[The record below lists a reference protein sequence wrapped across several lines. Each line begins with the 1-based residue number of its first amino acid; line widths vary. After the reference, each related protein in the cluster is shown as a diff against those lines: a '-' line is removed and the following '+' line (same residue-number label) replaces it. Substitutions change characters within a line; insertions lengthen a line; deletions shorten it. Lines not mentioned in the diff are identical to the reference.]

1 MNKFSPVK
9 KLRYNSFY
17 PFWENLSFCSII
29 LNEVTNLT
37 LFLDSHYSY
46 FLDIEQLL
54 IYDKSNKK
62 HTKQINPEMKIHEYQ
77 AKEILARYEIPVT
90 KEILCYTVAE
100 VEAAAE
106 QLGYPS
112 VVKAQVLTGGRGKA
126 GGVKLVRNAEQAT
139 AAAGQILGM
148 NIKEYTVEKV
158 LVAEGVSFVSEIY
171 VGLTIDRNTKSAVFM
186 ASKEGGVEIEEVA
199 KDNPEAILKFAVDPD
214 LGMAPFF
221 ARKIAFALFDDI
233 KLVNQAVDLFTKLY
247 KVFIDTDA
255 SLVEINPLV
264 ITSDGNL
271 LALDGK
277 MTFDDNALFR
287 QPEILALN
295 EPSEDEKKEIDAKD
309 KGLSYIRL
317 DGSIG
322 CMVNGAGL
330 AMATMDM
337 IKLYGGEPAN
347 FLDIGGSSNPQ
358 KVIDAMNLIISDK
371 NVKVVMIN
379 IFGGITRCDDVA
391 KGLIAA
397 LEQIKI
403 TIPIVIRLSG
413 TNSKEGLEILKSANL
428 PIVETMSEAAE
439 KAIALSVDFLR

>member
-1 MNKFSPVK
+1 
-9 KLRYNSFY
+9 
-17 PFWENLSFCSII
+17 
-29 LNEVTNLT
+29 
-37 LFLDSHYSY
+37 
-46 FLDIEQLL
+46 
-54 IYDKSNKK
+54 
-62 HTKQINPEMKIHEYQ
+62 MKIHEYQ

-90 KEILCYTVAE
+90 NEILCYSVSE
-100 VEAAAE
+100 VQTAAQE
-106 QLGYPS
+106 LGFPC
-112 VVKAQVLTGGRGKA
+112 VVKAPVLTGGRGKA
-126 GGVKLVRNAEQAT
+126 GGVKLVRNAEEAT
-139 AAAGQILGM
+139 LAAEKIIGM
-148 NIKEYTVEKV
+148 DIKGYTVEKV
-158 LVAEGVSFVSEIY
+158 LVAQGVSFVSEIY
-171 VGLTIDRNTKSAVFM
+171 AGLTIDRNTKSAVFM
-186 ASKEGGVEIEEVA
+186 VSREGGVEIEEVA
-199 KDNPEAILKFAVDPD
+199 KDNPEAIFKFAIEPD
-214 LGMAPFF
+214 LGMAPFL
-221 ARKIAFALFDDI
+221 ARKIAFALFDDLS
-233 KLVNQAVDLFTKLY
+233 LVRQATDLFQKLY

-264 ITSDGNL
+264 ITSDNKL

-371 NVKVVMIN
+371 SVKVVMIN

-391 KGLIAA
+391 KGLVAA

-403 TIPIVIRLSG
+403 QIPIVIRLSG
-413 TNSKEGLEILKSANL
+413 TNSKEGLEILKNANL
-428 PIVETMSEAAE
+428 PTVETMSEAAE
-439 KAIALSVDFLR
+439 KAISLSVDFLR

>member
-1 MNKFSPVK
+1 
-9 KLRYNSFY
+9 
-17 PFWENLSFCSII
+17 
-29 LNEVTNLT
+29 
-37 LFLDSHYSY
+37 
-46 FLDIEQLL
+46 
-54 IYDKSNKK
+54 
-62 HTKQINPEMKIHEYQ
+62 MKIHEYQ

-90 KEILCYTVAE
+90 KEILCHTVSE
-100 VEAAAE
+100 VQAAVE
-106 QLGYPS
+106 QLGYPA

-126 GGVKLVRNAEQAT
+126 GGVKLVRNSEEAQ
-139 AAAGQILGM
+139 AAAIKILGM
-148 NIKEYTVEKV
+148 DIKGYTVEKV
-158 LVAEGVSFVSEIY
+158 LVAQGVSFVSEIY
-171 VGLTIDRNTKSAVFM
+171 AGLTIDRNTKSVVFM
-186 ASKEGGVEIEEVA
+186 VSREGGVEIEEVA
-199 KDNPEAILKFAVDPD
+199 REHPEAILKFTVDPD
-214 LGMAPFF
+214 LGMAPFI
-221 ARKIAFALFDDI
+221 ARKIAFALFDDM
-233 KLVNQAVDLFTKLY
+233 KLVSQATDLFQKLY
-247 KVFIDTDA
+247 KVFIETDA

-264 ITSDGNL
+264 ITSEGRL

-287 QPEILALN
+287 QPFIHSLN
-295 EPSEDEKKEIDAKD
+295 EPSDDEKKEIDARE

-358 KVIDAMNLIISDK
+358 KVIDAMNLILSDK
-371 NVKVVMIN
+371 GVKVVMIN

-403 TIPIVIRLSG
+403 HIPIVIRLSG
-413 TNSKEGLEILKSANL
+413 TNSKEGLEILRKANL
-428 PIVETMSEAAE
+428 PTVETMSEAAQ
-439 KAIALSVDFLR
+439 KAISLSVDFLR

>member
-1 MNKFSPVK
+1 
-9 KLRYNSFY
+9 
-17 PFWENLSFCSII
+17 
-29 LNEVTNLT
+29 
-37 LFLDSHYSY
+37 
-46 FLDIEQLL
+46 
-54 IYDKSNKK
+54 
-62 HTKQINPEMKIHEYQ
+62 MKIHEYQ
-77 AKEILARYEIPVT
+77 AKEILARYQIPVT
-90 KEILCYTVAE
+90 NEMLCYTVDE
-100 VEAAAE
+100 VQEAV
-106 QLGYPS
+106 QKLGFPA

-126 GGVKLVRNAEQAT
+126 GGVKLVRNEEEATSAAEK
-139 AAAGQILGM
+139 ILGM
-148 NIKEYTVEKV
+148 DIKGFLVEKV
-158 LVAEGVSFVSEIY
+158 LVAQGVSFVSEIY
-171 VGLTIDRNTKSAVFM
+171 AGLTIDRNTKSAVFM
-186 ASKEGGVEIEEVA
+186 VSREGGVEIEEVA
-199 KDNPEAILKFAVDPD
+199 KDNPEAILKFAIDPD
-214 LGMAPFF
+214 LGLAPFV

-233 KLVNQAVDLFTKLY
+233 KLVRQATDLFQKLY
-247 KVFIDTDA
+247 QVFIDTDA

-264 ITSDGNL
+264 ITSDGEL

-287 QPEILALN
+287 QPGILALN
-295 EPSEDEKKEIDAKD
+295 EPSEDEKKEIDAKE

-358 KVIDAMNLIISDK
+358 KVIDAMNLILSDK
-371 NVKVVMIN
+371 GVKVVMIN

-403 TIPIVIRLSG
+403 QIPIVIRLSG

-428 PIVETMSEAAE
+428 PIVETMSEAAQ
-439 KAIALSVDFLR
+439 KAISLSVDFLR

>member
-1 MNKFSPVK
+1 
-9 KLRYNSFY
+9 
-17 PFWENLSFCSII
+17 
-29 LNEVTNLT
+29 
-37 LFLDSHYSY
+37 
-46 FLDIEQLL
+46 
-54 IYDKSNKK
+54 
-62 HTKQINPEMKIHEYQ
+62 MKIHEYQ

-90 KEILCYTVAE
+90 NEILCYSVSE
-100 VEAAAE
+100 VQTAAQE
-106 QLGYPS
+106 LGFPC

-126 GGVKLVRNAEQAT
+126 GGVKLVRNAEEAT
-139 AAAGQILGM
+139 LAAEKILGM
-148 NIKEYTVEKV
+148 DIKGFTVEKV
-158 LVAEGVSFVSEIY
+158 LVAQGVSFVSEIY
-171 VGLTIDRNTKSAVFM
+171 AGLTIDRNTKSAVFM
-186 ASKEGGVEIEEVA
+186 VSREGGVEIEEVA
-199 KDNPEAILKFAVDPD
+199 KDNPEAIFKFAIEPD
-214 LGMAPFF
+214 LGMAPFL
-221 ARKIAFALFDDI
+221 ARKIAFALFDDF
-233 KLVNQAVDLFTKLY
+233 KLVRQATDLFQKLY

-255 SLVEINPLV
+255 SMVEINPLV
-264 ITSDGNL
+264 ITSDNQL

-391 KGLIAA
+391 KGLVAA

-403 TIPIVIRLSG
+403 KIPIVIRLSG
-413 TNSKEGLEILKSANL
+413 TNSKEGLEILKNANL
-428 PIVETMSEAAE
+428 PTVETMSEAAE
-439 KAIALSVDFLR
+439 KAISLSVDFLR